1 MFRGVAVLSDTKN
14 FRNHQGHG
22 MIHDLEN
29 VGATELLFLT
39 VEFLDSENP
48 PLEPKRENSASQD

>member
-1 MFRGVAVLSDTKN
+1 
-14 FRNHQGHG
+14 

-48 PLEPKRENSASQD
+48 PLEPKRENSASH